1 MSFYKHKSW
10 MSFRYL
16 FQKRKLKEEK
26 EEKTFSNT
34 QVISKFFKPKEAEK
48 NTHSIET
55 IPAENENID
64 RIPC

>member
-1 MSFYKHKSW
+1 
-10 MSFRYL
+10 
-16 FQKRKLKEEK
+16 LKEEK